1 MKTFQ
6 VTAAVA
12 LLLVG
17 AAPAQAA
24 ADGQNPLG
32 KVLELL
38 DSLYAKV
45 ASAGDAEQKAFVE
58 YTNWCDDAA
67 SNKRNEIKTGESKKG
82 DLEASIGKLSSDI
95 AVSEGKIEK
104 LVASIATQTK
114 DLTDATVIRKKEASE
129 FAANEAE
136 LMDAIDTLGRAISII
151 SKEMSKNPAA
161 FTQVDTS
168 SFKNLMKG
176 LTAIMEAA
184 SFSAASQ
191 QRLTALVQASQSSES
206 EEDPM
211 GAPAAVVYKTHST
224 DILDLLED
232 LKEKAEED
240 LAALR
245 KAETNTKQNF
255 EMLEQ
260 SLTDAN
266 TNDNKDMAD
275 EKAAK
280 EAAEEEKA
288 ADTKDLEM
296 TVKALADA
304 NSVLESIKNDCM
316 QVAADHEATVAGR
329 NAELKAIA
337 DAKKILEDTTSGA
350 VTQSYSFAQ
359 LSSRRAQMR
368 TSVDLKKAEVI
379 TAVQQLARQYHSSA
393 LAQLASRMQAVVR
406 LGAAA
411 GEDPFV
417 KVKGLITDLIAKL
430 EAEASAAAEEKAY
443 CDDQMAKTEEKKS
456 ELEEDISTLTAK
468 IDKAVAT
475 STSLK
480 ADVKELQGELAALA
494 KLQAEMDK
502 IRSEENAAYTKAKA
516 ELTLGLRGVRDAL
529 SVLRAYYG
537 GAASMLQ
544 GGADDGQ
551 PAKPILHSAASGAG
565 SSIVGILEVVES
577 DFAKNLAQEESEE
590 ADSQAEY
597 DKATQENKV
606 TNTMKSQ
613 DVVYKTKEFK
623 SLDKSVADMISDRAG
638 KDTELK
644 AVLDYYAKVKDRCIA
659 KPESY
664 EERKARREAEIAGLK
679 QALSIL
685 ESETSLVQL
694 RSKRRAGAGA
704 FLGPAGH

>member
-1 MKTFQ
+1 MKAFQ
-6 VTAAVA
+6 VAAAVA
-12 LLLVG
+12 LLLLG
-17 AAPAQAA
+17 AAPARAA
-24 ADGQNPLG
+24 DDGQNPLG

-45 ASAGDAEQKAFVE
+45 ASEGDAEQKAFVE

-67 SNKRNEIKTGESKKG
+67 SNKRNDIKTSEAKKG
-82 DLEASIGKLSSDI
+82 DLEASIGKLTSNI
-95 AVSEGKIEK
+95 AVSEGKIEE

-114 DLTDATVIRKKEASE
+114 DLTDATAIRKKEASE
-129 FAANEAE
+129 FASNEAE
-136 LMDAIDTLGRAISII
+136 LTDSIDTLGRAISIV
-151 SKEMSKNPAA
+151 SKEMAKNPAA
-161 FTQVDTS
+161 FAQVDTS
-168 SFKNLMKG
+168 SFKDLMRG
-176 LTAIMEAA
+176 LTAVMEAA

-191 QRLTALVQASQSSES
+191 KRLAALVQSSQGSES

-245 KAETNTKQNF
+245 KAETSTKQNF

-288 ADTKDLEM
+288 SNTKDLEM

-304 NSVLESIKNDCM
+304 NSVLESIKSDCM

-350 VTQSYSFAQ
+350 VAQSYSFAQ
-359 LSSRRAQMR
+359 LSSRRSQMR
-368 TSVDLKKAEVI
+368 TSADLRKAEVI

-430 EAEASAAAEEKAY
+430 EAEASAAADEKAY
-443 CDDQMAKTEEKKS
+443 CDDQMAKSEEKKG

-468 IDKAVAT
+468 IDKALAT
-475 STSLK
+475 SASLK
-480 ADVKELQGELAALA
+480 ADVAELQGELAALA
-494 KLQAEMDK
+494 KLQSEMDS
-502 IRSEENAAYTKAKA
+502 IRSEQNAAYTTARA
-516 ELTLGLRGVRDAL
+516 DLTLGLKGVRDAL

-544 GGADDGQ
+544 GGAGDWQ
-551 PAKPILHSAASGAG
+551 PAKPVLHSAATGAG

-590 ADSQAEY
+590 ADAQAEY

-613 DVVYKTKEFK
+613 DVVYKTKEYK
-623 SLDKSVADMISDRAG
+623 SLDKSVADMTSDRAG
-638 KDTELK
+638 KDSQLK
-644 AVLDYYAKVKDRCIA
+644 AVLEYYTKVKDRCIA

-664 EERKARREAEIAGLK
+664 EERKARREAEIAGLR

-694 RSKRRAGAGA
+694 RARRRGSRHASLRAA
-704 FLGPAGH
+704 VL

>member
-1 MKTFQ
+1 MQTFQ
-6 VTAAVA
+6 LTAAVVA
-12 LLLVG
+12 LLVG

-24 ADGQNPLG
+24 IDSQNPLG

-45 ASAGDAEQKAFVE
+45 ASEGDAEQKAFVE

-67 SNKRNEIKTGESKKG
+67 SNKRNEIKTGEAKKG
-82 DLEASIGKLSSDI
+82 DLEASIGKLTSDI

-136 LMDAIDTLGRAISII
+136 LMDSIDTLGRAISII
-151 SKEMSKNPAA
+151 SKEMAKNPAA

-176 LTAIMEAA
+176 LTAVMEAA
-184 SFSAASQ
+184 SFSSASQ
-191 QRLTALVQASQSSES
+191 QRLTALVQASQASES

-266 TNDNKDMAD
+266 ANDNKDMAD

-288 ADTKDLEM
+288 SDTKDLEM

-304 NSVLESIKNDCM
+304 NSVLESIKSDCM

-359 LSSRRAQMR
+359 LSSSRSQMR

-379 TAVQQLARQYHSSA
+379 TAVQQLARKYHSSA

-406 LGAAA
+406 LGTAA

-443 CDDQMAKTEEKKS
+443 CDDQIAKTEEKKS

-494 KLQAEMDK
+494 KLQAEMDS
-502 IRSEENAAYTKAKA
+502 IRAEQNAAYTKAKA
-516 ELTLGLRGVRDAL
+516 ELTLGLKGVRDAL
-529 SVLRAYYG
+529 SVLRTYYG

-544 GGADDGQ
+544 GGAGDWQ
-551 PAKPILHSAASGAG
+551 PAKPVLYTAATGAG
-565 SSIVGILEVVES
+565 GSIIGILEVVES

-590 ADSQAEY
+590 ADAQAEY
-597 DKATQENKV
+597 DKTTQENKV

-623 SLDKSVADMISDRAG
+623 SLDKSVADMTSDRAG
-638 KDTELK
+638 KDSQLK
-644 AVLDYYAKVKDRCIA
+644 AVLEYYAKVKDRCIA

-685 ESETSLVQL
+685 ESETALVQL
-694 RSKRRAGAGA
+694 RASRRGSRATSLRAA
-704 FLGPAGH
+704 LL

>member
-1 MKTFQ
+1 
-6 VTAAVA
+6 
-12 LLLVG
+12 
-17 AAPAQAA
+17 
-24 ADGQNPLG
+24 
-32 KVLELL
+32 
-38 DSLYAKV
+38 
-45 ASAGDAEQKAFVE
+45 
-58 YTNWCDDAA
+58 
-67 SNKRNEIKTGESKKG
+67 
-82 DLEASIGKLSSDI
+82 
-95 AVSEGKIEK
+95 
-104 LVASIATQTK
+104 
-114 DLTDATVIRKKEASE
+114 
-129 FAANEAE
+129 
-136 LMDAIDTLGRAISII
+136 
-151 SKEMSKNPAA
+151 
-161 FTQVDTS
+161 
-168 SFKNLMKG
+168 
-176 LTAIMEAA
+176 
-184 SFSAASQ
+184 
-191 QRLTALVQASQSSES
+191 
-206 EEDPM
+206 
-211 GAPAAVVYKTHST
+211 VVYKTHST

-266 TNDNKDMAD
+266 ANDEKDMAD

-280 EAAEEEKA
+280 AAAEEEKA
-288 ADTKDLEM
+288 SDTKDLEM

-350 VTQSYSFAQ
+350 VTQSYSFVQ
-359 LSSRRAQMR
+359 LSSRRSQMR

-379 TAVQQLARQYHSSA
+379 TAVQQLAKQYHSSA

-443 CDDQMAKTEEKKS
+443 CDDQIAKTEEKKS

-494 KLQAEMDK
+494 KLQAEMDS
-502 IRSEENAAYTKAKA
+502 IRSEQNAAYTKAKA
-516 ELTLGLRGVRDAL
+516 ELTLGLKGVRDAL
-529 SVLRAYYG
+529 SVLRTYYG

-544 GGADDGQ
+544 GGAGDWQ
-551 PAKPILHSAASGAG
+551 PVKPVLYTAATGAG
-565 SSIVGILEVVES
+565 GSIIGILEVVES

-590 ADSQAEY
+590 ADAQAEY
-597 DKATQENKV
+597 DKTTQENKV
-606 TNTMKSQ
+606 TSTMKSQ
-613 DVVYKTKEFK
+613 DVLYKTKEFK
-623 SLDKSVADMISDRAG
+623 SLDKSVADMTSDRAG
-638 KDTELK
+638 KDSQLK
-644 AVLDYYAKVKDRCIA
+644 AVLEYYAKVKDRCIA

-679 QALSIL
+679 EALSIL
-685 ESETSLVQL
+685 ESETALVQL
-694 RSKRRAGAGA
+694 RAKRRGSRATSLRAA
-704 FLGPAGH
+704 VL

>member
-95 AVSEGKIEK
+95 AVSEGKIEE

-443 CDDQMAKTEEKKS
+443 CDDQIAKTEEKKS

-502 IRSEENAAYTKAKA
+502 IRREENAAYTKAKA

-623 SLDKSVADMISDRAG
+623 SLDKSVADMTSDRAG
-638 KDTELK
+638 KDSQLK
-644 AVLDYYAKVKDRCIA
+644 AVLEYYAQVKDRCIA

-694 RSKRRAGAGA
+694 HTKRRGSRATSLRAA
-704 FLGPAGH
+704 SL

>member
-6 VTAAVA
+6 MTAAMAV
-12 LLLVG
+12 LLVG
-17 AAPAQAA
+17 AFPAQAA

-32 KVLELL
+32 KVVELL

-45 ASAGDAEQKAFVE
+45 AAEGEAEQKAFVE

-67 SNKRNEIKTGESKKG
+67 SNKRNDITTSERKKG
-82 DLEASIGKLSSDI
+82 DLEASIGKLSS
-95 AVSEGKIEK
+95 AVVVSEGKIEE

-114 DLTDATVIRKKEASE
+114 DLTDASAIRKKEASE

-136 LMDAIDTLGRAISII
+136 LMDSIDTLGRAISII
-151 SKEMSKNPAA
+151 SKEMAKNPAA
-161 FTQVDTS
+161 FAQVDTS
-168 SFKNLMKG
+168 NFKNLMTG
-176 LTAIMEAA
+176 LTAVMEAA
-184 SFSAASQ
+184 SFSAASK
-191 QRLTALVQASQSSES
+191 QRLAALVQAGQASES

-211 GAPAAVVYKTHST
+211 GAPSATVYKSHST
-224 DILDLLED
+224 EITDLLED

-266 TNDNKDMAD
+266 SNDNKDMAD

-280 EAAEEEKA
+280 AAAEEEKA
-288 ADTKDLEM
+288 SDTKDLEM

-304 NSVLESIKNDCM
+304 NAVLASIKSDCM
-316 QVAADHEATVAGR
+316 QVASDHEATVAGR
-329 NAELKAIA
+329 NDELKAIS

-350 VTQSYSFAQ
+350 VTQSYSLVQ
-359 LSSRRAQMR
+359 LSSSRSQMR

-379 TAVQQLARQYHSSA
+379 TAVQQLAKKYHSSA
-393 LAQLASRMQAVVR
+393 LTQLASRMQAVVR
-406 LGAAA
+406 MGVAA

-430 EAEASAAAEEKAY
+430 EAEASASAEEKAY

-456 ELEEDISTLTAK
+456 ELDEDMAALTAK
-468 IDKAVAT
+468 IDKAAAT
-475 STSLK
+475 SAALK
-480 ADVKELQGELAALA
+480 ADVKELQAELAALA
-494 KLQAEMDK
+494 KLQAEMDS
-502 IRSEENAAYTKAKA
+502 IRSEENALYTKAKA
-516 ELTLGLRGVRDAL
+516 DLTLGLKGVRDAL
-529 SVLRAYYG
+529 SVLSAYYG
-537 GAASMLQ
+537 GAAASMLQ
-544 GGADDGQ
+544 GGEWQ
-551 PAKPILHSAASGAG
+551 PAKPVLHSAATGAG
-565 SSIVGILEVVES
+565 SSVIGILEVVES
-577 DFAKNLAQEESEE
+577 DFAKNLAQEEAEE
-590 ADSQAEY
+590 DDAQSLY
-597 DKATQENKV
+597 DKTTQENKV

-623 SLDKSVADMISDRAG
+623 SLDKSVAEMTSDHAG
-638 KDTELK
+638 KDTQLK
-644 AVLDYYAKVKDRCIA
+644 AVLEYYAKVKDRCIA

-685 ESETSLVQL
+685 ESETALVQL
-694 RSKRRAGAGA
+694 RTKRRGSGPA
-704 FLGPAGH
+704 FLGPAAH

>member
-1 MKTFQ
+1 
-6 VTAAVA
+6 
-12 LLLVG
+12 
-17 AAPAQAA
+17 
-24 ADGQNPLG
+24 
-32 KVLELL
+32 
-38 DSLYAKV
+38 LYAKV
-45 ASAGDAEQKAFVE
+45 ASEGETEQKAFVE

-67 SNKRNEIKTGESKKG
+67 SNKRNEIKTGEARKG
-82 DLEASIGKLSSDI
+82 DLEASIGKLTSDI
-95 AVSEGKIEK
+95 VVSEGKIEE

-114 DLTDATVIRKKEASE
+114 DQTDATAIRKKEASE

-136 LMDAIDTLGRAISII
+136 LMDSIDTLGRAISII

-168 SFKNLMKG
+168 SFKNLMQG
-176 LTAIMEAA
+176 LTAVMDAA

-191 QRLTALVQASQSSES
+191 QRLTSLVQAHQASES

-211 GAPAAVVYKTHST
+211 GAPAAAVYKSHST

-232 LKEKAEED
+232 LKEKAEEE

-266 TNDNKDMAD
+266 ANDNKDMAD

-288 ADTKDLEM
+288 SDTKDLEM

-304 NSVLESIKNDCM
+304 NSVLASVKSDCM

-359 LSSRRAQMR
+359 LSSSRAQMR

-379 TAVQQLARQYHSSA
+379 TAVQQLARKYHSSA

-417 KVKGLITDLIAKL
+417 KVKSLITDLIAKL
-430 EAEASAAAEEKAY
+430 EAEASASAEEKAY
-443 CDDQMAKTEEKKS
+443 CDDQIAKTEEKKS
-456 ELEEDISTLTAK
+456 ELEEDISALIAK

-475 STSLK
+475 SASLK

-494 KLQAEMDK
+494 KLQAEMDS
-502 IRSEENAAYTKAKA
+502 IRSEQNAAYTKAKA
-516 ELTLGLRGVRDAL
+516 DLTLGLKGIRDAL
-529 SVLRAYYG
+529 SVLRTYYG

-544 GGADDGQ
+544 GGADDWQ
-551 PAKPILHSAASGAG
+551 PAKPALHSAATGAG
-565 SSIVGILEVVES
+565 GSIVGILEVVES
-577 DFAKNLAQEESEE
+577 DFAKNLALEESEE
-590 ADSQAEY
+590 ADAQAEY
-597 DKATQENKV
+597 DKTTQENKV
-606 TNTMKSQ
+606 TKTMKSQ

-623 SLDKSVADMISDRAG
+623 SLDKSVADMTSDRAG
-638 KDTELK
+638 KDTQLK
-644 AVLDYYAKVKDRCIA
+644 AVLEYYAQVKDRCIA

-664 EERKARREAEIAGLK
+664 EERKARREAEIAGLQ

-685 ESETSLVQL
+685 ESETALVQL
-694 RSKRRAGAGA
+694 RTKRRGSRAASLRA
-704 FLGPAGH
+704 TAL

>member
-1 MKTFQ
+1 M
-6 VTAAVA
+6 A
-12 LLLVG
+12 
-17 AAPAQAA
+17 
-24 ADGQNPLG
+24 
-32 KVLELL
+32 
-38 DSLYAKV
+38 
-45 ASAGDAEQKAFVE
+45 
-58 YTNWCDDAA
+58 
-67 SNKRNEIKTGESKKG
+67 
-82 DLEASIGKLSSDI
+82 
-95 AVSEGKIEK
+95 
-104 LVASIATQTK
+104 
-114 DLTDATVIRKKEASE
+114 
-129 FAANEAE
+129 
-136 LMDAIDTLGRAISII
+136 
-151 SKEMSKNPAA
+151 KNPAA

-176 LTAIMEAA
+176 LTAVMEAA

-191 QRLTALVQASQSSES
+191 QRLTALVQASQASES

-232 LKEKAEED
+232 IKEKAEED

-266 TNDNKDMAD
+266 ANDEKDLAD

-288 ADTKDLEM
+288 SDTKDLEM

-304 NSVLESIKNDCM
+304 NSVLESIKSDCM

-359 LSSRRAQMR
+359 VSSRRTQMR

-379 TAVQQLARQYHSSA
+379 TAVQQLAKKYHSSA

-417 KVKGLITDLIAKL
+417 KVKGLITDLTAKL
-430 EAEASAAAEEKAY
+430 
-443 CDDQMAKTEEKKS
+443 
-456 ELEEDISTLTAK
+456 
-468 IDKAVAT
+468 DKAVAT

-494 KLQAEMDK
+494 KLQAEMDS
-502 IRSEENAAYTKAKA
+502 IRSEQNAAYTKAKA
-516 ELTLGLRGVRDAL
+516 DLTLGLKGVRDAL
-529 SVLRAYYG
+529 SVLRTYYG

-544 GGADDGQ
+544 GGAGDWQ
-551 PAKPILHSAASGAG
+551 PAKPVLYTAATGAG
-565 SSIVGILEVVES
+565 GSIIGILEVVES

-590 ADSQAEY
+590 ADAQA
-597 DKATQENKV
+597 
-606 TNTMKSQ
+606 
-613 DVVYKTKEFK
+613 VVDKTKEFK
-623 SLDKSVADMISDRAG
+623 SLDKSVADMTGDRAG
-638 KDTELK
+638 KDTQLK

-664 EERKARREAEIAGLK
+664 EERKARREAEIAASPSQSPTK
-679 QALSIL
+679 SA
-685 ESETSLVQL
+685 
-694 RSKRRAGAGA
+694 RRAERRRPLHRQARVLRRA
-704 FLGPAGH
+704 Q

>member
-95 AVSEGKIEK
+95 AVSEGKIEE

-443 CDDQMAKTEEKKS
+443 CDDQIAKTEEKKS

-502 IRSEENAAYTKAKA
+502 IRREENAAYTKAKA

-551 PAKPILHSAASGAG
+551 PAKPILHSAATGAG

-613 DVVYKTKEFK
+613 DVVYKTLGEIT
-623 SLDKSVADMISDRAG
+623 STRSH
-638 KDTELK
+638 
-644 AVLDYYAKVKDRCIA
+644 
-659 KPESY
+659 
-664 EERKARREAEIAGLK
+664 EERD
-679 QALSIL
+679 QH
-685 ESETSLVQL
+685 VQQEHVRL
-694 RSKRRAGAGA
+694 TAANDLTAPRPQGGTAAVR
-704 FLGPAGH
+704 L

>member
-502 IRSEENAAYTKAKA
+502 IRREENAAYTKAKA

-664 EERKARREAEIAGLK
+664 EERKARRESEVAGLK

-685 ESETSLVQL
+685 ESETALVQL
-694 RSKRRAGAGA
+694 RSRKRAARDG
-704 FLGPAGH
+704 FLGPSAH

>member
-502 IRSEENAAYTKAKA
+502 IRREENAAYTKAKA

-679 QALSIL
+679 EALSIL
-685 ESETSLVQL
+685 ESETALVQT
-694 RSKRRAGAGA
+694 RSQRRARKDI
-704 FLGPAGH
+704 FLGPKTH

>member
-1 MKTFQ
+1 M
-6 VTAAVA
+6 A
-12 LLLVG
+12 
-17 AAPAQAA
+17 
-24 ADGQNPLG
+24 
-32 KVLELL
+32 
-38 DSLYAKV
+38 
-45 ASAGDAEQKAFVE
+45 
-58 YTNWCDDAA
+58 
-67 SNKRNEIKTGESKKG
+67 
-82 DLEASIGKLSSDI
+82 
-95 AVSEGKIEK
+95 
-104 LVASIATQTK
+104 
-114 DLTDATVIRKKEASE
+114 
-129 FAANEAE
+129 
-136 LMDAIDTLGRAISII
+136 
-151 SKEMSKNPAA
+151 KNPAA

-176 LTAIMEAA
+176 LTAVMEAA
-184 SFSAASQ
+184 SFSAASK
-191 QRLTALVQASQSSES
+191 QRLAALVQASQASES

-211 GAPAAVVYKTHST
+211 GAPAATVYKTHST
-224 DILDLLED
+224 EILDLLED

-280 EAAEEEKA
+280 AAAEEEKA
-288 ADTKDLEM
+288 SDTKDLEL

-304 NSVLESIKNDCM
+304 NSVLASIKSDCM

-350 VTQSYSFAQ
+350 VTQSYSLVQ
-359 LSSRRAQMR
+359 LSSSRSQMR

-379 TAVQQLARQYHSSA
+379 TAVQQLAKKYHSSA

-430 EAEASAAAEEKAY
+430 EAEASAAADEKAY
-443 CDDQMAKTEEKKS
+443 CDDQIAKTEEKKS
-456 ELEEDISTLTAK
+456 ELEEDMAALTAK
-468 IDKAVAT
+468 IDKAAAT
-475 STSLK
+475 SAALK
-480 ADVKELQGELAALA
+480 ADVKELQAELAALA
-494 KLQAEMDK
+494 KLQAEMDS

-516 ELTLGLRGVRDAL
+516 ELTLGLKGVRDAL
-529 SVLRAYYG
+529 SVLSAYYG
-537 GAASMLQ
+537 GAAASMLQ
-544 GGADDGQ
+544 GGVGEWQ
-551 PAKPILHSAASGAG
+551 PAKPVLHSAATGAG
-565 SSIVGILEVVES
+565 SSIIGILEVIES
-577 DFAKNLAQEESEE
+577 DFAKGLAQEESEE
-590 ADSQAEY
+590 ADAQALY
-597 DKATQENKV
+597 DKTTQENKV

-623 SLDKSVADMISDRAG
+623 SLDKSVADMTSDRAG
-638 KDTELK
+638 KDTQLK
-644 AVLDYYAKVKDRCIA
+644 AVLEYYAKVKDRCIA
-659 KPESY
+659 KPEAY

-685 ESETSLVQL
+685 ESETALVQL
-694 RSKRRAGAGA
+694 RAKRRGSAAVS
-704 FLGPAGH
+704 LGPAAH

>member
-12 LLLVG
+12 VLLAGGL
-17 AAPAQAA
+17 PAQAA
-24 ADGQNPLG
+24 ADSQNPLG
-32 KVLELL
+32 KVVELL

-45 ASAGDAEQKAFVE
+45 ASEGDAEQKAFVE

-67 SNKRNEIKTGESKKG
+67 SNKRNEITTGERKQG
-82 DLEASIGKLSSDI
+82 DLEASIGKLTSDI
-95 AVSEGKIEK
+95 AVSEGKIEE

-114 DLTDATVIRKKEASE
+114 DLTDATAIRKKEASE

-136 LMDAIDTLGRAISII
+136 LMDSIDTLGRAISII
-151 SKEMSKNPAA
+151 SKEMAKNPAA
-161 FTQVDTS
+161 FAQVDTS

-176 LTAIMEAA
+176 LTAVMEAA
-184 SFSAASQ
+184 SFTAASKQ
-191 QRLTALVQASQSSES
+191 TLTALVQASQASES

-211 GAPAAVVYKTHST
+211 GAPAATVYKTHST

-232 LKEKAEED
+232 IKEKAEED

-266 TNDNKDMAD
+266 TNDNKDMVD

-280 EAAEEEKA
+280 SAAEEEKA
-288 ADTKDLEM
+288 SNAKDLEM

-304 NSVLESIKNDCM
+304 NAVLASIKNDCM

-329 NAELKAIA
+329 NDELKAIA

-350 VTQSYSFAQ
+350 VAQSYSLVQ
-359 LSSRRAQMR
+359 LSSGRSQLR
-368 TSVDLKKAEVI
+368 TSVDLKKAEVL
-379 TAVQQLARQYHSSA
+379 TAVQQLAKKYHSSA

-406 LGAAA
+406 LGSAA

-430 EAEASAAAEEKAY
+430 EAEASASAEEKAY
-443 CDDQMAKTEEKKS
+443 CDDQIAKTEEKKS
-456 ELEEDISTLTAK
+456 ELEEDMAALTAK
-468 IDKAVAT
+468 IDKAAAT
-475 STSLK
+475 SAALK

-494 KLQAEMDK
+494 KLQSEMDK
-502 IRSEENAAYTKAKA
+502 IRSEENAAYNKAKA
-516 ELTLGLRGVRDAL
+516 DLTLGLKGVRDAL
-529 SVLRAYYG
+529 SVLSAYYG
-537 GAASMLQ
+537 GAAASMLQ
-544 GGADDGQ
+544 GGEGAWQ
-551 PAKPILHSAASGAG
+551 PAKPVLHAAATGAG
-565 SSIVGILEVVES
+565 SSIIGILEVVES
-577 DFAKNLAQEESEE
+577 DFAKNLAQEEAEE
-590 ADSQAEY
+590 ADAQALY
-597 DKATQENKV
+597 DKTTQENKV

-623 SLDKSVADMISDRAG
+623 TLDKNVADMTSDHAG
-638 KDTELK
+638 KDTQLK
-644 AVLDYYAKVKDRCIA
+644 AVLEYYAQVKDRCIA

-664 EERKARREAEIAGLK
+664 EERKARREAEIAGLQ

-685 ESETSLVQL
+685 ESETALVQL
-694 RSKRRAGAGA
+694 RTRRR
-704 FLGPAGH
+704 

>member
-95 AVSEGKIEK
+95 AVSEGKIEE

-443 CDDQMAKTEEKKS
+443 CDDQIAKTEEKKS

-502 IRSEENAAYTKAKA
+502 IRREENAAYTKAKA

-623 SLDKSVADMISDRAG
+623 SLDKSVSDMTCDRAG
-638 KDTELK
+638 KDTQLK
-644 AVLDYYAKVKDRCIA
+644 AVLEYYAQVKDRCIA

-679 QALSIL
+679 SALSIL

-694 RSKRRAGAGA
+694 HTKRRGSRATSLRAA
-704 FLGPAGH
+704 SL

>member
-502 IRSEENAAYTKAKA
+502 IRREENAAYTKAKA

-694 RSKRRAGAGA
+694 HTQRRGSRATSLRAA
-704 FLGPAGH
+704 SL

>member
-6 VTAAVA
+6 MTAAMA

-17 AAPAQAA
+17 ALPAQAA
-24 ADGQNPLG
+24 SDGQNPLG
-32 KVLELL
+32 KVVELL

-45 ASAGDAEQKAFVE
+45 ASEGEAEQKAFVE

-67 SNKRNEIKTGESKKG
+67 SNKRNEITTGERKQG
-82 DLEASIGKLSSDI
+82 DLEASIGKLTSDV
-95 AVSEGKIEK
+95 AVSEGKIEE

-114 DLTDATVIRKKEASE
+114 DMTDATAIRKKEASE
-129 FAANEAE
+129 FAGNEAE
-136 LMDAIDTLGRAISII
+136 LMDSIDTLGRAISII
-151 SKEMSKNPAA
+151 SKEMAKNPAA
-161 FTQVDTS
+161 FAQVDTS
-168 SFKNLMKG
+168 SFRNLMTG
-176 LTAIMEAA
+176 LTAVMEAA
-184 SFSAASQ
+184 SFSAASK
-191 QRLTALVQASQSSES
+191 QRLAALVQASQASES

-211 GAPAAVVYKTHST
+211 GAPAATVYKTHST
-224 DILDLLED
+224 EILDLLED
-232 LKEKAEED
+232 IKEKAEED

-245 KAETNTKQNF
+245 KAETNAKQNF

-266 TNDNKDMAD
+266 ENDNKDMAD

-280 EAAEEEKA
+280 SAAEEEKA
-288 ADTKDLEM
+288 SNTKDLEM

-304 NSVLESIKNDCM
+304 NSVLASVKNDCM

-329 NAELKAIA
+329 NDELKAIA

-350 VTQSYSFAQ
+350 VTHSYSLVQ
-359 LSSRRAQMR
+359 LSSGRSQMR

-379 TAVQQLARQYHSSA
+379 TAVQQLARKYHSSA

-406 LGAAA
+406 LGTAA

-443 CDDQMAKTEEKKS
+443 CDDQIAKTEEKKS
-456 ELEEDISTLTAK
+456 ELEEDMAALTAK
-468 IDKAVAT
+468 IDKAAAT
-475 STSLK
+475 SAALK

-494 KLQAEMDK
+494 KLQAEMDS

-516 ELTLGLRGVRDAL
+516 DLTLGLKGVRDAL
-529 SVLRAYYG
+529 SVLSGYYG
-537 GAASMLQ
+537 SAAASMLQ
-544 GGADDGQ
+544 GGEGEWQ
-551 PAKPILHSAASGAG
+551 PAKPVLHSAATGAG
-565 SSIVGILEVVES
+565 SSIIGILEVVES
-577 DFAKNLAQEESEE
+577 DFAKNLAQEEAEE
-590 ADSQAEY
+590 ADAQALY
-597 DKATQENKV
+597 DKTTQENKV

-623 SLDKSVADMISDRAG
+623 SLDKSVSDMTSDRAG
-638 KDTELK
+638 KDVQLK
-644 AVLDYYAKVKDRCIA
+644 AVMEYYAKVNDRCIA

-679 QALSIL
+679 DALEILAGEAVLLQQARKVML
-685 ESETSLVQL
+685 
-694 RSKRRAGAGA
+694 KR
-704 FLGPAGH
+704 H